1 MWAICELLN
10 LPEYSMPF
18 TLWLTQV
25 KYGGK
30 ALTCMTGYHIQA
42 FRVPL
47 WKTHGVWLCA
57 VLWERAE
64 LRAALEAL
72 GVLS

>member
-1 MWAICELLN
+1 MWAICEFLN

-30 ALTCMTGYHIQA
+30 TLTCMTGYHTQA

-64 LRAALEAL
+64 LGAALEAL